1 MRGVLIWLFGATLAF
16 LLTAG
21 AFLLLA
27 NLSGTLSSRG
37 ADPKP
42 APSNSGPPLR
52 LELSQARLGDLQK
65 KSGQTLPL
73 RVENAGEAKLSNIN
87 LTMRVTSE
95 NTSQPK
101 PRYYRATIKGLAPG
115 DSKTVKFTVDL
126 STSETPGGPNPVR
139 SGPLEPR
146 SMLEIQAT
154 TPEGI
159 SAIKTAVLP
168 L

>member
-1 MRGVLIWLFGATLAF
+1 MKGVLIWLLGATLAF

-27 NLSGTLSSRG
+27 NLSGNLSSRNV
-37 ADPKP
+37 DPRP
-42 APSNSGPPLR
+42 APSDSGPPLR
-52 LELSQARLGDLQK
+52 LELSQARLEDLQK
-65 KSGQTLPL
+65 KAGQTLPL

-101 PRYYRATIKGLAPG
+101 PRYYRATIKGLVPG
-115 DSKTVKFTVDL
+115 DSKTVRFTIDL
-126 STSETPGGPNPVR
+126 SSSENSGRPNPAR
-139 SGPLEPR
+139 SDPLAPR